1 MDTEIKYEFHDFIG
15 IFDNAVDPRFC
26 DFLVDY
32 MDKAEFADFK
42 RNFSH
47 VKDKQICLDGFSP
60 SECAQL
66 MKYVNNCL
74 YHYINEYPYL
84 SNFSYVSSL
93 CLLQKTEPQQGYHLF
108 HAENVNWNLGNRTM
122 AWMVYLNDV
131 EEGGE
136 TEFLYQKRKFKPQK
150 GDVLI
155 WPGGF
160 THLHR
165 GNPPTSGDKYIC
177 TGWYQGNIGLTQVQT
192 AGLNDKQYME
202 SMGN

>member
-1 MDTEIKYEFHDFIG
+1 MLNKKHNNQKLTHISK
-15 IFDNAVDPRFC
+15 AAL
-26 DFLVDY
+26 FL
-32 MDKAEFADFK
+32 F
-42 RNFSH
+42 
-47 VKDKQICLDGFSP
+47 
-60 SECAQL
+60 
-66 MKYVNNCL
+66 
-74 YHYINEYPYL
+74 
-84 SNFSYVSSL
+84 
-93 CLLQKTEPQQGYHLF
+93 LLKKPL
-108 HAENVNWNLGNRTM
+108 
-122 AWMVYLNDV
+122 
-131 EEGGE
+131 
-136 TEFLYQKRKFKPQK
+136 RKFKPQK

>member
-1 MDTEIKYEFHDFIG
+1 
-15 IFDNAVDPRFC
+15 
-26 DFLVDY
+26 
-32 MDKAEFADFK
+32 
-42 RNFSH
+42 
-47 VKDKQICLDGFSP
+47 
-60 SECAQL
+60 
-66 MKYVNNCL
+66 
-74 YHYINEYPYL
+74 
-84 SNFSYVSSL
+84 
-93 CLLQKTEPQQGYHLF
+93 
-108 HAENVNWNLGNRTM
+108 
-122 AWMVYLNDV
+122 MV
-131 EEGGE
+131 
-136 TEFLYQKRKFKPQK
+136 FLYQKRKFKPQK